1 MKEKDRIREF
11 TRESALQIVGE
22 KGYVM
27 NYHISEAV
35 GISPT
40 SAAILLVNNYDE
52 WNLEKKNA
60 YEGIS
65 TAKRW
70 FYVKKNGKVPT
81 EEVRR
86 ELELR
91 NPKPATKYQA
101 GVTNR
106 RKSLSEE
113 MRLDDWIIDLHVRK
127 GKLDF
132 FDIKKEAKEYF
143 GKRLDTSRA
152 VKLREHYERL
162 MANGRV
168 VYDEK
173 GFFDLPKKLFKSET
187 L

>member
-27 NYHISEAV
+27 NFHISEAI

-40 SAAILLVNNYDE
+40 AAAMLLNNNYND
-52 WNLEKKNA
+52 WNFERINA
-60 YEGIS
+60 YEGIL

-91 NPKPATKYQA
+91 KPVIEKCHID
-101 GVTNR
+101 VVHR
-106 RKSLSEE
+106 RRPLSEE
-113 MRLDDWIIDLHVRK
+113 MSLNDWIIDLHTRK

-132 FDIKKEAKEYF
+132 IGIKEEAREYF

-152 VKLREHYERL
+152 IELKEHYEKLR
-162 MANGRV
+162 ADGRI
-168 VYDEK
+168 VYDGK
-173 GFFDLPKKLFKSET
+173 GFFDLPKKT
-187 L
+187 I